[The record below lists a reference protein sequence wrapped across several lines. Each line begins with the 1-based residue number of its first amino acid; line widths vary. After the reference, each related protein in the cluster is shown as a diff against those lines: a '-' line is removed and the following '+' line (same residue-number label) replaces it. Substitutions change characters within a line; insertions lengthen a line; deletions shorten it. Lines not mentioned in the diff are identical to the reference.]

1 MKKKNKIL
9 ISLSSIFILLFLL
22 VGCTNKKDEIVKVK
36 VAEVTHSV
44 FYAPQYVAISQ
55 GFFEEE
61 GLDVE
66 LMAAQGADKTM
77 AALISGEVDIGLMG
91 PEASIYIYNQKN
103 KDYAVNF
110 AQLTKRDGSF
120 IVSREKYDNFTLDD
134 LKAKE
139 ILGGRKGGMPEMT
152 LEYAIKNKGL
162 NIGTNTQN
170 GDVNVRTDVQFNVM
184 AGAFTAGEGDFVTLF
199 EPAATGLEKQ
209 GKGYIVASVGE
220 NAGEIP
226 FTAYSATKSYMEKNE
241 DVIKKFTNAVY
252 KGQLYVKN
260 NSAEKIAESIGSFF
274 PDISKEDLITVIERY
289 KSIDAWSQ
297 DPILKEESLN
307 RLMDVMELAGELDN
321 RPSYKD
327 IVNTD
332 FAKDS
337 IKNVK

>member
-1 MKKKNKIL
+1 MKNKKKTL
-9 ISLSSIFILLFLL
+9 VCLSSFLMLLFLL
-22 VGCTNKKDEIVKVK
+22 VGCTNKKEELVKIK

-55 GFFEEE
+55 GYFKEE

-91 PEASIYIYNQKN
+91 PEASIYIYNKKN
-103 KDYAVNF
+103 KDYAINF

-120 IVSREKYDNFTLDD
+120 IVAREKNDKFTLSD
-134 LKAKE
+134 LKGKE

-162 NIGTNTQN
+162 NIGNNTQN

-184 AGAFTAGEGDFVTLF
+184 AGAFTAGEGDYVTLF
-199 EPAATGLEKQ
+199 EPAATALEKQ

-226 FTAYSATKSYMEKNE
+226 FTAYSATKSYIEKNQ

-274 PDISKEDLITVIERY
+274 TDISKEDLITVIQRY

-321 RPSYKD
+321 RPEYND
-327 IVNTD
+327 IVTTD
-332 FAKDS
+332 FAKEA